1 MADMKLFI
9 ELLARST
16 GLKRELRD
24 SESGFRRFG
33 TVARQEMDRIK
44 QASGSLQGKLAALG
58 LTVGALQQLRMSAQ
72 LDKGLTQVKQTAGET
87 GDVVKGLRK
96 EFFEMAR
103 QTGRD
108 VDGMKTGFDSLI
120 QSGQSWKAALESTRG
135 INIANAVTGANE
147 KTLAGGLTVG
157 ATAYNIDLEK
167 PGQALVLLDKMVV
180 AGRLG
185 NAELE
190 NLSDIFARVGVN
202 AASAN
207 MGFDKTLAF
216 IEALSMVE
224 RQPERLATLTDSTLR
239 VFTNLRYM
247 AEAQK
252 GTGIKF
258 FANDGSRRDPVAVLK
273 DIKAR
278 WDTLKSDKDRAVFI
292 QRAFGKADL
301 DTIKGIR
308 TLLQGDSLAK
318 VEAFLGQI
326 GKAGGT
332 LERDLPEAVNNAVD
346 QAGRLKVVLRQAADE
361 FAQPINKA
369 MAGLVNMGLNKKS
382 EGGLGL
388 TGKQLIG
395 GTAAIIGGT
404 YLAARLGNTAL
415 KGVAQKL
422 LAKGGS
428 TAIGVAEGK
437 ALQAAAG
444 VTPVFVTNWPGSGV
458 PVPGVPGGINAGG
471 GAAGG
476 AASSAAGSLFGGA
489 LGKVKDWWRIAGT
502 PVAKGASYLPMLA
515 TRAGF
520 VGAAAGG
527 GYLLGTGINKGMGWL
542 TGISSGGRYKGD
554 GWLGEMLYDI
564 VHRQG
569 AYAPDR
575 PGQPSKNDIK
585 IDVHFDELGRAFTRV
600 NSMGT
605 KVETSGGRRG
615 SFFDALMTTEAM

>member
-33 TVARQEMDRIK
+33 ATARQEMDRIK

-96 EFFEMAR
+96 EFFEMSR

-120 QSGQSWKAALESTRG
+120 QSGQSWKAAFESTRG

-202 AASAN
+202 AAGAN

-224 RQPERLATLTDSTLR
+224 RQPERLATLADSTLR

-252 GTGIKF
+252 GTGVKF
-258 FANDGSRRDPVAVLK
+258 FDAKGARRDTVEVLK
-273 DIKAR
+273 DIKAK
-278 WDTLKSDKDRAVFI
+278 WDKLKTDRDRAVFI

-301 DTIKGIR
+301 DTIKGLR
-308 TLLQGDSLAK
+308 TLLQGDSLTK
-318 VEAFLGQI
+318 VESFTKQI
-326 GKAGGT
+326 GTASGT
-332 LERDLPEAVNNAVD
+332 LERDLPEAINNAVD
-346 QAGRLKVVLRQAADE
+346 QTGRLKSALRKAADE
-361 FAQPINKA
+361 FAQPINRLFSDIVKFSLDKKA
-369 MAGLVNMGLNKKS
+369 N
-382 EGGLGL
+382 GGLEL
-388 TGKQLIG
+388 SGKQILG
-395 GTAAIIGGT
+395 GTAAIVGGT
-404 YLAARLGNTAL
+404 YLAARLGNSAL
-415 KGVAQKL
+415 KGVAQRL
-422 LAKGGS
+422 LSKGGS

-437 ALQAAAG
+437 ALQAATG

-471 GAAGG
+471 GTAGG
-476 AASSAAGSLFGGA
+476 AASTAAGSVFGGA
-489 LGKVKDWWRIAGT
+489 MARVKDWWKIAGT

-554 GWLGEMLYDI
+554 GWLGEMIYDM
-564 VHRQG
+564 VHGRSG
-569 AYAPDR
+569 GTMR
-575 PGQPSKNDIK
+575 PGAARNEIK
-585 IDVHFDELGRAFTRV
+585 IDLQIDGQGRVFARS
-600 NSMGT
+600 NDMN
-605 KVETSGGRRG
+605 TSADVGGRRG
-615 SFFDALMTTEAM
+615 NFFDALMTTEAM